1 MNIDEQMRQMAERI
15 AALEAELQ
23 ATLQTNAGLTRE
35 LQEQSER
42 ADTERLRADRRSR
55 AQVQEFA
62 NLTAELIATR
72 RGPEMEGVRVG
83 VKVERPEYFEGG
95 KTQDVDTWL
104 FQVREHLDI
113 KVIPER
119 GRIPYAAS
127 LFRGNAALW
136 WRELCE
142 ANNRPANWE
151 AFCATLRDQFRA
163 ENLSRRGR
171 DELAKLY
178 QYGKETVADF
188 LYRFRATC
196 LKIDDLS
203 EAEKLDRFVRAL
215 APDVRMQVELRA
227 PGTFHDAALYAER
240 ADAVLS

>member
-1 MNIDEQMRQMAERI
+1 
-15 AALEAELQ
+15 
-23 ATLQTNAGLTRE
+23 
-35 LQEQSER
+35 
-42 ADTERLRADRRSR
+42 
-55 AQVQEFA
+55 
-62 NLTAELIATR
+62 
-72 RGPEMEGVRVG
+72 MEGVRISI
-83 VKVERPEYFEGG
+83 KVERPEYYDGG

-113 KVIPER
+113 TVIPEC

-127 LFRGNAALW
+127 LFRGNATLW

-142 ANNRPANWE
+142 ANNRPGNWDD
-151 AFCATLRDQFRA
+151 FCATLRDQFRA

-171 DELAKLY
+171 DELANLY
-178 QYGKETVADF
+178 QYGKESVADF

-196 LKIDDLS
+196 LKIDNLS
-203 EAEKLDRFVRAL
+203 EAEKLDRFVRA
-215 APDVRMQVELRA
+215 PVSDVRMQVELRA

>member
-1 MNIDEQMRQMAERI
+1 M
-15 AALEAELQ
+15 EA
-23 ATLQTNAGLTRE
+23 
-35 LQEQSER
+35 
-42 ADTERLRADRRSR
+42 
-55 AQVQEFA
+55 
-62 NLTAELIATR
+62 
-72 RGPEMEGVRVG
+72 VRVG
-83 VKVERPEYFEGG
+83 VKVERPKYFDGG

-113 KVIPER
+113 TVIPEC

-136 WRELCE
+136 WRKLCE
-142 ANNRPANWE
+142 ANHRPADWD
-151 AFCATLRDQFRA
+151 AFCAALRDQFRA

-178 QYGKETVADF
+178 QYGKESVADF

-203 EAEKLDRFVRAL
+203 KAEKLDRFVRAL
-215 APDVRMQVELRA
+215 VPDVRMQVELRA
-227 PGTFHDAALYAER
+227 PMGFHDAALYAER
-240 ADAVLS
+240 ADAVLSRVAGHDSKKNWQKKNKGGYQQRTPPLVPRNEGETSAGPRPEPMEIGAMRRKPLSKEEY